1 MNIEKKLIRQKIENL
16 DLEQVKVIVLK
27 GFSVETY
34 KDLKTIYNHIEPD
47 NIFDSNGKIILQE
60 LNNSLFSII
69 GTLSQ
74 IKEGSQK
81 LMLFESFILVSKNL
95 NLDSL
100 KLNFHIIFNNVVDVY
115 ENPTTETIQDYE
127 KLIDKNLLLPDN
139 DLISIF
145 YSSCSTFG
153 ENQYVEY
160 VDGLEDEYPQL
171 KYIPLI
177 DNYEFP
183 QTKPTSLSELPKEAK
198 LITVSHFNFTL
209 LKFDLLKSVNCKET
223 IYTIDETSSVN
234 TFAKKQLSIFNSF
247 LKLIGCNTTFLII
260 DNRLTNTVRPQLTKL
275 LKQFWNSDNFRS
287 LQFYN
292 DPDVSKELV
301 SISQGDI
308 VETIVQQCEK
318 GLTKQAVLS
327 DVFLTA
333 PTGAGKSLLYQLP
346 AIFIAEQ
353 FNALTIVISPLIALM
368 KDQVVG
374 LKQRGY
380 NSVVCINSELSLV
393 DREVEIEKIK
403 NGETHI
409 LYLSPELLL
418 SYDLSMFLG
427 DRKLGLLVIDEAH
440 LVTTWGRDFRV
451 DYWYLGNFIRKIRKY
466 TEHKFSVL
474 AVTATAVYD
483 PNGVNDMVFETLDSL
498 SMDPVI
504 KYLGKVRRDD
514 IKFDIKEVQ
523 IQSGHEEQ
531 KIKLTSS
538 RISEYIKRND
548 KTIIYCPWTRQIG
561 PIRDQLP
568 KEEKDLVQV
577 YYGNLDSANK
587 EESYQRFRNGLSR
600 AMISTKAFGMG
611 VDIDDITVVYHHAP
625 SGHLADYVQEIG
637 RLARRSD
644 LTGIA
649 AIDFNKKD
657 LKFTK
662 ILFGLSSIKQ
672 YQVAMVLDKLSKIYK
687 IKKSRNMLV
696 SVDDFEYIFNFDNVD
711 VEQKVKSALLLLEK
725 DLLNK
730 YRYNVLIVRPKSL
743 FSSAY
748 IKVSNEHLPIFLNK
762 YGNYLKP
769 ISSARVESKG
779 QKVFIIQLDKLWED
793 MFFKKSFP
801 IVKKEYFDGKLFN
814 EEIPYKPQLRIN
826 YFLNND
832 VNESFNNLTSYFDII
847 QRCFSQMSGFFTK
860 NEFISKLKSDAT
872 TIYLGLDNLFIK
884 RLADLILSIYS
895 DPGKPDKFN
904 RMNIPADC
912 FLQSRRV
919 DHEYE
924 YRIIS
929 KAYPKVRGMLRQTFY
944 NVFKEHPDKL
954 EQTIFIS
961 TDTIGNK
968 NRSLIRLAYILQ
980 TFNIGTYEM
989 AGGEVPAIFIRIND
1003 PVKINWLARN
1013 DYENEILKGVEARQK
1028 ISVKIMEHF
1037 FTTKM
1042 DDNKRWLFIEDF
1054 FLGKQV
1060 DDLITNNKN

>member
-1 MNIEKKLIRQKIENL
+1 MN
-16 DLEQVKVIVLK
+16 
-27 GFSVETY
+27 
-34 KDLKTIYNHIEPD
+34 
-47 NIFDSNGKIILQE
+47 
-60 LNNSLFSII
+60 
-69 GTLSQ
+69 
-74 IKEGSQK
+74 
-81 LMLFESFILVSKNL
+81 
-95 NLDSL
+95 
-100 KLNFHIIFNNVVDVY
+100 
-115 ENPTTETIQDYE
+115 
-127 KLIDKNLLLPDN
+127 
-139 DLISIF
+139 
-145 YSSCSTFG
+145 
-153 ENQYVEY
+153 NQ
-160 VDGLEDEYPQL
+160 
-171 KYIPLI
+171 
-177 DNYEFP
+177 
-183 QTKPTSLSELPKEAK
+183 T
-198 LITVSHFNFTL
+198 
-209 LKFDLLKSVNCKET
+209 
-223 IYTIDETSSVN
+223 
-234 TFAKKQLSIFNSF
+234 
-247 LKLIGCNTTFLII
+247 
-260 DNRLTNTVRPQLTKL
+260 
-275 LKQFWNSDNFRS
+275 
-287 LQFYN
+287 
-292 DPDVSKELV
+292 
-301 SISQGDI
+301 
-308 VETIVQQCEK
+308 
-318 GLTKQAVLS
+318 VLS

-333 PTGAGKSLLYQLP
+333 PTGAGKSLLFQLP
-346 AIFIAEQ
+346 AIYIAEH

-368 KDQVVG
+368 KDQVEG

-380 NSVVCINSELSLV
+380 NKAVCLNSELSLV
-393 DREVEIEKIK
+393 DREAEIERIK

-418 SYDLSMFLG
+418 SYDISMFLG
-427 DRKLGLLVIDEAH
+427 ERKLGLLVIDEAH

-466 TEHKFSVL
+466 TEHKFPVL

-523 IQSGHEEQ
+523 ILTGHEEQ

-548 KTIIYCPWTRQIG
+548 KIIIYCPWTRQIA
-561 PIRDQLP
+561 PIRDHLP
-568 KEEKDLVQV
+568 IAEKELVQL
-577 YYGNLDSANK
+577 YYGNLDAVNK
-587 EESYQRFRNGLSR
+587 EESYQRFRNGSSR

-672 YQVAMVLDKLSKIYK
+672 YQVAMVLDKLNKIYK

-711 VEQKVKSALLLLEK
+711 VEQKVKSSLLLLEK

-743 FSSAY
+743 FTSAY
-748 IKVSNEHLPIFLNK
+748 IKISNEHLTVFQNK
-762 YGNYLKP
+762 FGNYLKLV
-769 ISSARVESKG
+769 SNERVESKG
-779 QKVFIIQLDKLWED
+779 HKVFIIQLEKLWEEK
-793 MFFKKSFP
+793 FSKKSFP
-801 IVKKEYFDGKLFN
+801 LVKKEYFDCQLFN
-814 EEIPYKPQLRIN
+814 EEIPYKPQLKIN
-826 YFLNND
+826 YVLNKNAND
-832 VNESFNNLTSYFDII
+832 SFNILTFYFDII
-847 QRCFSQMSGFFTK
+847 HRCFSQMSGFFTK
-860 NEFISKLKSDAT
+860 NEIIAKLKSDQTA
-872 TIYLGLDNLFIK
+872 IHLGLNNLFIK

-904 RMNIPADC
+904 KMNIPADC

-919 DHEYE
+919 EHEYE
-924 YRIIS
+924 YRIIN
-929 KAYPKVRGMLRQTFY
+929 KAYPKVQASLRQTFY
-944 NVFKEHPDKL
+944 TVFNSHPDKL
-954 EQTIFIS
+954 EQTVFIS
-961 TDTIGNK
+961 IDTIGNK
-968 NRSLIRLAYILQ
+968 NRSLIRLAYILE
-980 TFNIGTYEM
+980 TFNIGTYEI

-1003 PVKINWLARN
+1003 PVKINWLTKN
-1013 DYENEILKGVEARQK
+1013 EYENEILKGVDARQK

-1042 DDNKRWLFIEDF
+1042 DDNERWEFIEDF

-1060 DDLITNNKN
+1060 DDLIVK

>member
-1 MNIEKKLIRQKIENL
+1 MNFEEKLLRDKIKTIDNS
-16 DLEQVKVIVLK
+16 DINVVVLK
-27 GFSVETY
+27 GFSMVTY
-34 KDLKTIYNHIEPD
+34 HSLMPEFNRLEPD
-47 NIFDSNGKIILQE
+47 TIFDKEGKIILKA
-60 LNNSLFSII
+60 LNETLFPII
-69 GTLSQ
+69 GSLSQ
-74 IKEGSQK
+74 IKGSK
-81 LMLFESFILVSKNL
+81 IGLMLFESFLLVSKNL
-95 NLDSL
+95 NLDTL
-100 KLNFHIIFNNVVDVY
+100 KLNFNIIYNNVVELY
-115 ENPTTETIQDYE
+115 ENPTNEQIQDYE
-127 KLIDKNLLLPDN
+127 NLIDKNLALPDN
-139 DLISIF
+139 DLVSVF
-145 YSSCSTFG
+145 YSSCSTIG
-153 ENQYVEY
+153 IKQYIEY
-160 VDGLEDEYPQL
+160 VDGLEDEFPQL
-171 KYIPLI
+171 KYSPLI
-177 DNYEFP
+177 EEFEFP
-183 QTKPTSLSELPKEAK
+183 QTKPTTINDLPKEAK
-198 LITVSHFNFTL
+198 LITVSHFNFIL
-209 LKFDLLKSVNCKET
+209 LKYDILHSTTCQKLIFA
-223 IYTIDETSSVN
+223 IDETSSVN
-234 TFAKKQLSIFNSF
+234 LYAKKQLSIFTSF
-247 LKLIGCNTTFLII
+247 LKAIKFDYTFLKI
-260 DNRLTNTVRPQLTKL
+260 DNRLTNTIRPELSKL
-275 LKQFWNSDNFRS
+275 LKQYWNSDNFRS

-292 DPDVSKELV
+292 DPDISKELIN
-301 SISQGDI
+301 ISQGEI
-308 VETIVQQCEK
+308 IETIVQQCEK
-318 GLTKQAVLS
+318 GLNNQSVLS
-327 DVFLTA
+327 DIFLTA
-333 PTGAGKSLLYQLP
+333 PTGAGKSLLFQLP
-346 AIFIAEQ
+346 AIFIANK

-380 NSVVCINSELSLV
+380 NNVVCLNSELSLV
-393 DREVEIEKIK
+393 DREVEIDKIK

-427 DRKLGLLVIDEAH
+427 ERKLGLLVIDEAH

-466 TEHKFSVL
+466 TDHKFPVL

-514 IKFDIKEVQ
+514 INFDIKEVQ
-523 IQSGHEEQ
+523 IISGHEEQ
-531 KIKLTSS
+531 KIRLTSS
-538 RISEYIKRND
+538 RILEYINNNE

-568 KEEKDLVQV
+568 KEVKDLVQV

-587 EESYQRFRNGLSR
+587 EESYQRFRNGVSR

-644 LTGIA
+644 LIGTA

-672 YQVAMVLDKLSKIYK
+672 YQVAMVLDKLNKIYK

-743 FSSAY
+743 FTSAF
-748 IKVSNEHLPIFLNK
+748 IKISNEHLSEFQNK
-762 YGNYLKP
+762 YGIYLKP
-769 ISSARVESKG
+769 INSKRVEKKG

-793 MFFKKSFP
+793 KYSKKSFP
-801 IVKKEYFDGKLFN
+801 LVKKEYFDGKLFN
-814 EEIPYKPQLRIN
+814 EEIPYKPQLKIN
-826 YFLNND
+826 YILNKNVND
-832 VNESFNNLTSYFDII
+832 SFNDLTIYFDLI
-847 QRCFSQMSGFFTK
+847 QRCFSQMSGFFSK
-860 NEFISKLKSDAT
+860 NDFVATLKLDHIT
-872 TIYLGLDNLFIK
+872 NQLGLDNLFIK
-884 RLADLILSIYS
+884 RLSDLILSIYS
-895 DPGKPDKFN
+895 DPGKPDRFN
-904 RMNIPADC
+904 RMQIPSDC

-924 YRIIS
+924 YRIIN
-929 KAYPKVRGMLRQTFY
+929 KAYPKVRAMLRQTFY
-944 NVFKEHPDKL
+944 NVFNEHPDKF
-954 EQTIFIS
+954 EQTVFIS

-968 NRSLIRLAYILQ
+968 NRSLIRLAYIIE

-1003 PVKINWLARN
+1003 PVKINWLSRN
-1013 DYENEILKGVEARQK
+1013 DYENEILKGVDGRQK

-1042 DDNKRWLFIEDF
+1042 DNSERWEFIEDF

-1060 DDLITNNKN
+1060 DELIAK